1 MKKPKIKL
9 RKLKNKKKTMNRK
22 DFIFE
27 TNKYTCNLQQF
38 ETIKSIAKNIFEGKI
53 DLKMQM
59 IIKIIYYLK

>member
-1 MKKPKIKL
+1 
-9 RKLKNKKKTMNRK
+9 MNRK

-53 DLKMQM
+53 DLKIQM